1 MCSNEDTAQPKRKK
15 NPTKT
20 QKNKRWGWSI
30 ELDRGRKSVKGFLK
44 DRLPAD
50 MNTDGGTGLEENFQ
64 AEGTNE

>member
-15 NPTKT
+15 PHKNS
-20 QKNKRWGWSI
+20 KNKRWGWSV